1 MNLMIMKVR
10 MTVLNL
16 LVKEVRG
23 ETFIKNKRQV
33 RSEEIS
39 VVLSSVVNMNLLQ
52 KEIRILLPLI
62 SRFFVTQMYY

>member
-1 MNLMIMKVR
+1 MIMKVR

>member
-1 MNLMIMKVR
+1 MNLMIMMVR
-10 MTVLNL
+10 MKVLNL

-23 ETFIKNKRQV
+23 ETFIRNKRSV
-33 RSEEIS
+33 WSEEIS

>member
-33 RSEEIS
+33 WSEEIS

-52 KEIRILLPLI
+52 KEIRILLLLI